1 MIVLNVAPVEV
12 NRVAVPVLL
21 SGRGRGRGPVRGLV
35 GDDRRLR
42 GDAGQR
48 GNEGAR
54 NQTSRTAQGAD
65 HRVIYNP
72 YAEVCQV
79 FRRRSSVAVSSG
91 TLRRASPLAPLS
103 G

>member
-1 MIVLNVAPVEV
+1 MIVLNVVPVEV

-21 SGRGRGRGPVRGLV
+21 SRRGRGPVRGLV

-42 GDAGQR
+42 GDDGQR

-54 NQTSRTAQGAD
+54 YQTSRTAQGAD
-65 HRVIYNP
+65 HRVSYNP
-72 YAEVCQV
+72 NAGVCQV
-79 FRRRSSVAVSSG
+79 FRRRSSAEVSNG

>member
-1 MIVLNVAPVEV
+1 MIVLSVVPVEM

-21 SGRGRGRGPVRGLV
+21 SGRGRGPVRGLV